1 MPDVSVCRELGHREG
16 LAAGLAAVLDGLPLD
31 RAAPR
36 GLVAVPRRVAPASA
50 IPVSLPLVHSEG
62 IEVLRIEGP
71 VGPGLTGTR
80 AAALA
85 AVRLGVLSHLLELAV
100 VRLSRREFARAPI
113 IERQLVTGEIAD
125 LVTETEEL
133 TAALE
138 RADDGVPLGVSAAWH
153 TRLDGLGWRV
163 AMFFGA
169 EGYITDHPAR
179 SIHVS
184 ALVANVCVA
193 QAPTLGDRPVPAAT
207 QEAPC

>member
-1 MPDVSVCRELGHREG
+1 MPDVSACRELGHREG
-16 LAAGLAAVLDGLPLD
+16 LAAGLAAVLDSLPLNE
-31 RAAPR
+31 AAPR
-36 GLVAVPRRVAPASA
+36 GLVAVPRWSGPPGAE
-50 IPVSLPLVHSEG
+50 PVPLPLVGSEG

-71 VGPGLTGTR
+71 AGPGLTGTH

-85 AVRLGVLSHLLELAV
+85 AVRLGVLTRLLELAV
-100 VRLSRREFARAPI
+100 EHLSRREFARTPI

-125 LVTETEEL
+125 LLTETEEL

-138 RADDGVPLGVSAAWH
+138 RADDSVPVSVSAAWH

-169 EGYITDHPAR
+169 EGYITGHPAR
-179 SIHVS
+179 SVHVC

-193 QAPTLGDRPVPAAT
+193 QPQDPDARPVPAAR
-207 QEAPC
+207 QEASC